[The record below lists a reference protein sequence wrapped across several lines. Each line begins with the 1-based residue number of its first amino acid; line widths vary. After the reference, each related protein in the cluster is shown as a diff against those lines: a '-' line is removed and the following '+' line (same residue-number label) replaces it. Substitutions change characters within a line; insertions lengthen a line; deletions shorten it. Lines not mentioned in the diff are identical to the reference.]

1 MPKPIRTP
9 RINNNDDV
17 VRVNAVL
24 VKPGDF
30 VRTGESVAEIETD
43 KANVTVEAEED
54 SYVLTVAAEAGAR
67 VAVGSVLMWMG
78 ADATET
84 ADAMDAGPSQNGS
97 ARPTLKAALLLAQ
110 HGLDARQLRPAGS
123 RLRAAD
129 IEPSIIRPSGD
140 ARQGG
145 SEPEPVAAG
154 TAVPLTAE
162 ERGMLRTVEW
172 QRDFAVPGYV
182 EIHYSGAA
190 WDEFAAGFQKAEG
203 LLFSPLLGLMAYQLG
218 RLAPQSPKINAT
230 IHKGQRFAYDQVNL
244 GVTVQSG
251 ETLFIVTIPNAAG
264 LSAREFSDRL
274 NAAQRAAMKQTLS
287 PDQITG
293 ATLVFTSMARWQAA
307 RHIPVL
313 APHTSFILA
322 HSAPAGDGVSV
333 LGATY
338 DHRVLSGADAVRVL
352 QQMKEPDQGLL

>member
-1 MPKPIRTP
+1 MAKPIRTP

-17 VRVNAVL
+17 VRLNAVF

-54 SYVLTVAAEAGAR
+54 SFVLTVAAEAGAR

-78 ADATET
+78 ADASET
-84 ADAMDAGPSQNGS
+84 VDATDPGPSQNGS

-110 HGLDARQLRPAGS
+110 HGLDARHLKAAGS

-129 IEPSIIRPSGD
+129 IEPSLVGPGVGE
-140 ARQGG
+140 RQGG

-154 TAVPLTAE
+154 TSVPLTAE

-172 QRDFAVPGYV
+172 HRDFAVPGYV
-182 EIHYSGAA
+182 EIQYGGTA
-190 WDEFAAGFQKAEG
+190 WDELAAAFQKAER
-203 LLFSPLLGLMAYQLG
+203 LLFSPLLGLMAFQLA
-218 RLAPQSPKINAT
+218 RLASQSPKINAT
-230 IHKGQRFAYDQVNL
+230 VRQGQRFAYDQVNL

-251 ETLFIVTIPNAAG
+251 DTLFIVTIPNAAG
-264 LSAREFSDRL
+264 VTVREFTDRL
-274 NAAQRAAMKQTLS
+274 NAAQRAALKQTLS

-293 ATLVFTSMARWQAA
+293 ATLVFTSMARWQAV

-322 HSAPAGDGVSV
+322 HSAPAADGMSV

-338 DHRVLSGADAVRVL
+338 DHRLLSGADAIRVL
-352 QQMKEPDQGLL
+352 QQMKEPAQGLL